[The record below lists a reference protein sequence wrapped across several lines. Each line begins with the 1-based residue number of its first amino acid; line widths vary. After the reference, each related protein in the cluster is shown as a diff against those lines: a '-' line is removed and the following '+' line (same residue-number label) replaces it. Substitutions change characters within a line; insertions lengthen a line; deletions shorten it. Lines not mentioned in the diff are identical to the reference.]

1 MISKYITYNE
11 AVRSQTATRHKIDN
25 TPNEEQLSNMKIVA
39 RLCFDPIREFYGK
52 PLRVSSFF
60 RCKALNTKIKG
71 SRTSQHMEGKAI
83 DIDTGDRNENRRIF
97 MWASQNLKFTQL
109 INEYD
114 FSWVHISYDQNNL
127 KQEILAIK

>member
-1 MISKYITYNE
+1 
-11 AVRSQTATRHKIDN
+11 
-25 TPNEEQLSNMKIVA
+25 
-39 RLCFDPIREFYGK
+39 
-52 PLRVSSFF
+52 
-60 RCKALNTKIKG
+60 
-71 SRTSQHMEGKAI
+71 MEGKAI